1 MKFILYFCMAA
12 VCWLLITVADWLLDM
27 SDYPQG

>member
-1 MKFILYFCMAA
+1 MKAASNFFMAV

-27 SDYPQG
+27 NDYPQG